1 MRTVKSQGYLL
12 ATAGSVIAA
21 AGGAQAA
28 DLPVKAGPAPVM
40 APAPSWTGFYLGLNV
55 GANWQLNEAAYGPV
69 GGEIGALPAGNSVGF
84 IGGGQIGYNWQF
96 APSWV
101 LGIEGSISG
110 LTGQGK
116 AAAEFNVDK
125 GNGFESKINWIAT
138 IRGRVGWLMHPETML
153 YLTGGGAWAHIKAS
167 ANPNGLA
174 ADNDPFFTNKTL
186 SKTKSGWVFGGGME
200 HRFTPNWSVGVEAL
214 YHNFGHSDGY
224 SASGTKST
232 TFKHEVVS
240 ATVKLNYRW

>member
-1 MRTVKSQGYLL
+1 MKYKGFLL
-12 ATAGSVIAA
+12 ATASGVALAPAA
-21 AGGAQAA
+21 NAA
-28 DLPVKAGPAPVM
+28 DLPVKAAPAPVV
-40 APAPSWTGFYLGLNV
+40 APVYSWTGFYLGVNL
-55 GANWQLNEAAYGPV
+55 GANWQLNQAAYGPV
-69 GGEIGALPAGNSVGF
+69 GGEIGSLPAGNSVGF
-84 IGGGQIGYNWQF
+84 IGGGQIGYNWQV
-96 APSWV
+96 APTWV

-116 AAAEFNVDK
+116 AQPEFNNNK
-125 GNGFESKINWIAT
+125 GNGFESRINWIAT
-138 IRGRVGWLMHPETML
+138 LRGRAGWLMHPETMI
-153 YLTGGGAWAHIKAS
+153 YVTGGGAWAHIKAA

-214 YHNFGHSDGY
+214 YHDFGHSTGY
-224 SASGTKST
+224 SGDGSKRS
-232 TFKHEVVS
+232 TFKNEVVS